1 MRAAVIEKGDGDN
14 RLQVREVPEPPAPA
28 PGSVLL
34 RVRAAG
40 INPLDWQRARR
51 GVPIAW
57 AAWPSRLPR
66 ILGLDVAGEVEAVG
80 PEVTRFAPGDAVY
93 GLCLPALGGSF
104 AERTTARES
113 ALAIKPSSLS
123 FTEAAALPL
132 AGLTALQAL
141 RDRGEL
147 AAGETVLINGAAGG
161 VGHLAVQ
168 IAAALQARV
177 AAVAQGRDLD
187 FVRSLGAREV
197 IDPEEEDF
205 AGRDDAWDVILDAA
219 GDHTFSDCEASL
231 TGDGGIYVTTRVD
244 PRTLLNVLFSSVGS
258 WFGQKRR
265 ARWITARPNGDD
277 LTLLARLADQG
288 RLRPAIQ
295 DSFPLERVGQALA
308 MGAEGGVRGKLVL
321 RIAEETVAAG
331 EAGELA
337 RLPPGDESPG

>member
-1 MRAAVIEKGDGDN
+1 MRAAVIEEEGKDGD
-14 RLQVREVPEPPAPA
+14 RLRVREVAEPPEPA

-34 RVRAAG
+34 AVRAAG
-40 INPLDWQRARR
+40 VNPLDWQRARR
-51 GVPIAW
+51 GVRLAL
-57 AAWPSRLPR
+57 PSRLPR
-66 ILGLDVAGEVEAVG
+66 ILGLDVAGEILAVG

-93 GLCLPALGGSF
+93 GLCAGSF
-104 AERTTARES
+104 AERATARES
-113 ALAIKPSSLS
+113 ALAKKPASLS
-123 FTEAAALPL
+123 FAEAAALPL
-132 AGLTALQAL
+132 AGLTALQGL

-147 AAGETVLINGAAGG
+147 AAGETVLVNGAAGD

-168 IAAALQARV
+168 IAAVLQARLT
-177 AAVAQGRDLD
+177 AVAEGRDLD
-187 FVRSLGAREV
+187 FVRGLGAREV

-205 AGRDDAWDVILDAA
+205 AGRDGAWDVILDAA

-258 WFGQKRR
+258 WLGQKRR

-295 DSFPLERVGQALA
+295 DTFPLERVAQALEV
-308 MGAEGGVRGKLVL
+308 GAEGGVRGKLVL
-321 RIAEETVAAG
+321 RIGEKAEG
-331 EAGELA
+331 GEL
-337 RLPPGDESPG
+337 S

>member
-1 MRAAVIEKGDGDN
+1 MRAAVIEEEGDGDN
-14 RLQVREVPEPPAPA
+14 RVQVREVPEPPAPA

-51 GVPIAW
+51 GVPF
-57 AAWPSRLPR
+57 AWPSRRPR

-93 GLCLPALGGSF
+93 GLCAPALGGSF

-147 AAGETVLINGAAGG
+147 AAGERVLINGAAGG

-168 IAAALQARV
+168 IAAVFQARV
-177 AAVAQGRDLD
+177 TAVAGARDLD

-277 LTLLARLADQG
+277 LTLLARLTDQG

-295 DSFPLERVGQALA
+295 DSFPLERVGQALEV
-308 MGAEGGVRGKLVL
+308 GAEGGVRGKLVL
-321 RIAEETVAAG
+321 RIAEETVAGAG
-331 EAGELA
+331 EFA
-337 RLPPGDESPG
+337 RLLPGDESPG

>member
-1 MRAAVIEKGDGDN
+1 MRAAVIEEEGGNRDGD
-14 RLQVREVPEPPAPA
+14 RLRVRDVPEPPAPA
-28 PGSVLL
+28 PGAVLL
-34 RVRAAG
+34 KVRAAG
-40 INPLDWQRARR
+40 INPADWQRARR
-51 GVPIAW
+51 GVPF
-57 AAWPSRLPR
+57 AWPSRLPR
-66 ILGLDVAGEVEAVG
+66 ILGLDVAGEVEAIG

-93 GLCLPALGGSF
+93 GLCVPALGGSF
-104 AERTTARES
+104 AERVTARES
-113 ALAIKPSSLS
+113 ALAIKPASLS

-132 AGLTALQAL
+132 AGLTALQGL
-141 RDRGEL
+141 RDRGQL

-168 IAAALQARV
+168 IARALGARLT
-177 AAVAQGRDLD
+177 AVASHGDLD

-244 PRTLLNVLFSSVGS
+244 PRTLLNVLFSSLGS

-288 RLRPAIQ
+288 RLRPHVQ
-295 DSFPLERVGQALA
+295 DSFPLERVGQALEV
-308 MGAEGGVRGKLVL
+308 GAEGGVRGKLVL
-321 RIAEETVAAG
+321 RIGEETVME
-331 EAGELA
+331 EA
-337 RLPPGDESPG
+337 PGDVSTGLSLL